1 MIERILYKNIE
12 DKLFK
17 GKIIVLAGARQV
29 GKTTLLKQI
38 LRKKEDVLWL
48 NGDEMQTQNLFN
60 NASADRLLSEF
71 GGSKIVILDEAQR
84 IENIGLR
91 LKLIADAD
99 SDIQVIATG
108 SSAFELANKV
118 NEPLAGRKWEYQ
130 MFPLS
135 FGEMVSHHGKLKE
148 MRMLPR
154 RIIYGYYPEVVTN
167 EGDEVEILKL
177 LTDAYLYKDIL
188 SWENIKHPDK
198 LQTLLRAL
206 AYQVGSQV
214 SFNELSQMCSLD
226 SKTVERY
233 ITLLEQCYIIFR
245 LPSYSRNLRHELKAS
260 RKIYF
265 YVLGEA
271 GGAAEAARE
280 HLAGVVDRE
289 CGHLA
294 DLWADALDI
303 DPAGFGKGQL
313 VQKIAALREKWLGR
327 DFESAADVREF
338 VADAADAVFRASGK
352 LKDALAETMGIPV
365 KDWRTR
371 AEALRPFFR
380 IVSDGFS
387 EDELKLRALLARLA
401 CLAWCKWNAFRDRR
415 GELAFS
421 DMIALASR
429 ALRASPGYAA
439 RF

>member
-198 LQTLLRAL
+198 LQTLLRTL

-265 YVLGEA
+265 YDNGIRNALIADYNAPETRQDIGALWENFVISERMKCNEYYRRWVNRYFWRTTQQQEIDYLEE
-271 GGAAEAARE
+271 GG
-280 HLAGVVDRE
+280 
-289 CGHLA
+289 
-294 DLWADALDI
+294 
-303 DPAGFGKGQL
+303 
-313 VQKIAALREKWLGR
+313 
-327 DFESAADVREF
+327 
-338 VADAADAVFRASGK
+338 GK
-352 LKDALAETMGIPV
+352 LHAYEI
-365 KDWRTR
+365 
-371 AEALRPFFR
+371 
-380 IVSDGFS
+380 
-387 EDELKLRALLARLA
+387 
-401 CLAWCKWNAFRDRR
+401 KWNPRKKATVTKTFTSAYPDTD
-415 GELAFS
+415 FKVITP
-421 DMIALASR
+421 DNIAEFL
-429 ALRASPGYAA
+429 LPE
-439 RF
+439 

>member
-1 MIERILYKNIE
+1 MYKSIE

-17 GKIIVLAGARQV
+17 GKVIVLSGARQE

-38 LRKKEDVLWL
+38 LRNKEDVLWL
-48 NGDEMQTQNLFN
+48 NGDEMQVQNLFN

-71 GGSKIVILDEAQR
+71 GGNKIVILDEAQR
-84 IENIGLR
+84 IENVGLR

-99 SDIQVIATG
+99 SDIQMIATG

-118 NEPLAGRKWEYQ
+118 NEPLTGRKWEYQ

-135 FGEMVSHHGKLKE
+135 FGEMVAHHGKMKE

-154 RIIYGYYPEVVTN
+154 RIVYGYYPEVVTN
-167 EGDEVEILKL
+167 EGNEVEILKL

-245 LPSYSRNLRHELKAS
+245 LPSYARNLRHELKAS

-265 YVLGEA
+265 YDNGIRNALIADYNAPEIRQDIGALWENFVISERMKCNEYYRRWVNRYFWRTKNQQEVDYLEE
-271 GGAAEAARE
+271 GG
-280 HLAGVVDRE
+280 
-289 CGHLA
+289 
-294 DLWADALDI
+294 
-303 DPAGFGKGQL
+303 
-313 VQKIAALREKWLGR
+313 
-327 DFESAADVREF
+327 
-338 VADAADAVFRASGK
+338 GK
-352 LKDALAETMGIPV
+352 LQAYEI
-365 KDWRTR
+365 
-371 AEALRPFFR
+371 
-380 IVSDGFS
+380 
-387 EDELKLRALLARLA
+387 
-401 CLAWCKWNAFRDRR
+401 KWNPRKKATITKTFTD
-415 GELAFS
+415 AYPDTDFKVITS
-421 DMIALASR
+421 DNIAEFL
-429 ALRASPGYAA
+429 LPE
-439 RF
+439 